1 MQVRLKSQA
10 ISFSALG
17 DSALEISL
25 GDASEAGVIERVH
38 VLVEALKKEN
48 PRWINAL
55 LPAYG
60 TVVIFY
66 DAIKLPPSL
75 GGEYEAACAWIK
87 ALAVSQGV
95 LARRNPKLANKAK
108 PIEIPVC
115 YDSSLAPDL
124 ELVAAKVKLSVEA
137 VIKLHSA
144 VTYRV
149 HAIGF
154 APGFPY
160 LAGLNPKLKLPRLKT
175 PREKV
180 AAGSVGIGGD
190 QTGIYP
196 FATPGGWNIIGQTPV
211 KLFDVKK
218 EPPSLLS
225 GGDEVIF
232 KPITKEAFSQ
242 WI

>member
-1 MQVRLKSQA
+1 
-10 ISFSALG
+10 
-17 DSALEISL
+17 
-25 GDASEAGVIERVH
+25 
-38 VLVEALKKEN
+38 
-48 PRWINAL
+48 
-55 LPAYG
+55 
-60 TVVIFY
+60 
-66 DAIKLPPSL
+66 
-75 GGEYEAACAWIK
+75 
-87 ALAVSQGV
+87 
-95 LARRNPKLANKAK
+95 
-108 PIEIPVC
+108 VC

-144 VTYRV
+144 ATYRV
-149 HAIGF
+149 QAIGF

-196 FATPGGWNIIGQTPV
+196 FATPGGWNIIGLTPV
-211 KLFDVKK
+211 KLFDIKK
-218 EPPSLLS
+218 ESPSLLS